1 MKKQWSEL
9 MTKDILVKISG
20 LQFAGEDDSDAME
33 VITSGTYYLKNG
45 KHYILYDEVMEG
57 TTEVTK
63 NVIKMGIDTMEV
75 TRKGP
80 ASVHMVFEK
89 GKKNI
94 SYYYTPYGN
103 LLIGIDTKSIEI
115 KETEHDISVQV
126 KYGLEINYEYVADCH
141 ITVSVKSKEARD
153 FKI

>member
-1 MKKQWSEL
+1 
-9 MTKDILVKISG
+9 MTKDILVKIIG
-20 LQFAGEDDSDAME
+20 LQFAGEDDSDATE

-45 KHYILYDEVMEG
+45 KHYVLYDEVMEG
-57 TTEVTK
+57 STEVTK

-89 GKKNI
+89 GKKNV

-115 KETEHDISVQV
+115 KETEHDINAQV
-126 KYGLEINYEYVADCH
+126 KYGLEINYEHVADCH